1 MSAAGVA
8 ALEAEEITKIYQ
20 EGAFQV
26 PAVQNVSLTA
36 RAGEVVAILGPSGSG
51 KTTLLSML
59 GCMLRPTAGSITIHG
74 ERVSDLG
81 ESQLPWVRRRYVGFI
96 FQSFNLFAALSAA
109 ENVEV
114 VLQLKGVERRVR
126 QDEARRL
133 LDLVGLGKRANF
145 LPRDMSGGE
154 RQRVSIARALAGDP
168 PLILADEPTANLDAK
183 NGEQV
188 MKMLHAVTRSDSR
201 TVIIVTHDHRV
212 MPYIDRSVRIEDGKL
227 VA

>member
-1 MSAAGVA
+1 VST
-8 ALEAEEITKIYQ
+8 ALEAEGVTKIYQ
-20 EGAFQV
+20 EGAFEV
-26 PAVQNVSLTA
+26 PAVQDVTLTA

-59 GCMLRPTAGSITIHG
+59 GCMLRPTAGTVTIHG
-74 ERVSDLG
+74 ECVSDLD
-81 ESQLPWVRRRYVGFI
+81 ETQLPWVRRRYVGFI
-96 FQSFNLFAALSAA
+96 FQSFNLFAALSAS

-114 VLQLKGVERRVR
+114 VLQLKGFERRTR
-126 QDEARRL
+126 RNEARRL
-133 LDLVGLGKRANF
+133 LDLVGLGKRADF

-188 MKMLHAVTRSDSR
+188 MKLLHAVTRSDGR
-201 TVIIVTHDHRV
+201 TVIIVTHDHRI
-212 MPYIDRSVRIEDGKL
+212 MPYIDRSVRIEDGRL

>member
-1 MSAAGVA
+1 VTAIE
-8 ALEAEEITKIYQ
+8 ALGLTKVYK
-20 EGAFQV
+20 EGSIEV
-26 PAVQNVSLTA
+26 PAIQEVDLTA
-36 RAGEVVAILGPSGSG
+36 EPGEVLAILGPSGSG

-74 ERVSDLG
+74 ERVSDLD
-81 ESQLPWVRRRYVGFI
+81 ERRLPWVRRRYVGFI
-96 FQSFNLFAALSAA
+96 FQSFNLFSALNAA

-114 VLQLKGVERRVR
+114 VLQLKGVDRRR
-126 QDEARRL
+126 RREEAQEL
-133 LDLVGLGKRANF
+133 LESVGLGGRADH

-168 PLILADEPTANLDAK
+168 PLIMADEPTANLDWK

-188 MKMLHAVTRSDSR
+188 MKLLHGVTRSEGR

-212 MPYIDRSVRIEDGKL
+212 MPYIDRSVRIEDGRL

>member
-1 MSAAGVA
+1 MSTT
-8 ALEAEEITKIYQ
+8 LEAEHVTKIYQ
-20 EGAFQV
+20 EGAFEV
-26 PAVQNVSLTA
+26 PAVQDVTLTA

-51 KTTLLSML
+51 KTTLLSMM
-59 GCMLRPTAGSITIHG
+59 GCMLRPTSGTITIHG
-74 ERVSDLG
+74 ETVSDLDEG
-81 ESQLPWVRRRYVGFI
+81 QLPWVRRRYVGVI

-114 VLQLKGVERRVR
+114 VLQLKGLERKSRR
-126 QDEARRL
+126 DESLRL
-133 LDLVGLGKRANF
+133 LDLVGLSQRADF

-188 MKMLHAVTRSDSR
+188 MKLLHAVTRSDGR

>member
-1 MSAAGVA
+1 MSTT
-8 ALEAEEITKIYQ
+8 LEAEQVTKIYQ

-26 PAVQNVSLTA
+26 AAVQDVTLTA

-59 GCMLRPTAGSITIHG
+59 GCMLRPTSGTITIHG
-74 ERVSDLG
+74 EVVSDLD

-114 VLQLKGVERRVR
+114 VLQLKGLERKGRR
-126 QDEARRL
+126 HEALRL
-133 LDLVGLGKRANF
+133 LDLVGLDKRADF

-188 MKMLHAVTRSDSR
+188 MKLLHAVTRSDGR

>member
-1 MSAAGVA
+1 MSTT
-8 ALEAEEITKIYQ
+8 LEAEHVTKIYQ
-20 EGAFQV
+20 EGAFEV
-26 PAVQNVSLTA
+26 PAVQDVTLTA

-59 GCMLRPTAGSITIHG
+59 GCMLRPTSGTITIHG
-74 ERVSDLG
+74 ETVSDLDEG
-81 ESQLPWVRRRYVGFI
+81 QLPWVRRRYVGFI

-114 VLQLKGVERRVR
+114 VLQLKGLERKSRR
-126 QDEARRL
+126 DESLRL
-133 LDLVGLGKRANF
+133 LDLVGLGKRADF

-188 MKMLHAVTRSDSR
+188 MKLLHAVTRSDGR

>member
-1 MSAAGVA
+1 VNTS
-8 ALEAEEITKIYQ
+8 LEAERLTKIYQ

-26 PAVQNVSLTA
+26 PAVQDVTLIA
-36 RAGEVVAILGPSGSG
+36 HAGEVIAILGPSGSG

-59 GCMLRPTAGSITIHG
+59 GCMLRPTSGRITIHG
-74 ERVSDLG
+74 ECVSDLD
-81 ESQLPWVRRRYVGFI
+81 ETKLPWVRRRYVGFI
-96 FQSFNLFAALSAA
+96 FQNFNLFAALSAA

-114 VLQLKGVERRVR
+114 VLQLKGFERRAR
-126 QDEARRL
+126 CAEARRL
-133 LDLVGLGKRANF
+133 LDLVGLGKRADF

-188 MKMLHAVTRSDSR
+188 MKLLHAVTRAEGR

-212 MPYIDRSVRIEDGKL
+212 MPYIDRGVRIEDGRL
-227 VA
+227 VV

>member
-1 MSAAGVA
+1 VST
-8 ALEAEEITKIYQ
+8 ALEAGQLTKVYQ

-26 PAVQNVSLTA
+26 AAVQDVTLTA

-59 GCMLRPTAGSITIHG
+59 GCILRPTSGSITMHG
-74 ERVSDLG
+74 ERVSDLD
-81 ESQLPWVRRRYVGFI
+81 ETQLPWVRRRYVGFI

-114 VLQLKGVERRVR
+114 VLQLKGIERRTR
-126 QDEARRL
+126 HSEARRL
-133 LDLVGLGKRANF
+133 LDLVGLSQRADF

-188 MKMLHAVTRSDSR
+188 MKLLHAVTRSDGR

-212 MPYIDRSVRIEDGKL
+212 MPYIDRSVRIEDGRL

>member
-1 MSAAGVA
+1 VTAT
-8 ALEAEEITKIYQ
+8 LEAEQVTKIYQ

-26 PAVQNVSLTA
+26 PAVQDVTLSTK
-36 RAGEVVAILGPSGSG
+36 AGEVVAILGPSGSG
-51 KTTLLSML
+51 KTTLLSMM
-59 GCMLRPTAGSITIHG
+59 GCMLRPTSGTITIHG
-74 ERVSDLG
+74 ECVSALN
-81 ESQLPWVRRRYVGFI
+81 EAELPWVRRRYVGFI

-114 VLQLKGVERRVR
+114 VLQMKGLERRAR
-126 QDEARRL
+126 RAESRRL
-133 LDLVGLGKRANF
+133 LELVGLSKRADF

-188 MKMLHAVTRSDSR
+188 MKLLHAVTRSDGR

-212 MPYIDRSVRIEDGKL
+212 MPYIDRSVRIEDGRL

>member
-1 MSAAGVA
+1 VSTT
-8 ALEAEEITKIYQ
+8 LEAEHVTKIYQ
-20 EGAFQV
+20 EGAFEV
-26 PAVQNVSLTA
+26 PAVQDVTLTA

-59 GCMLRPTAGSITIHG
+59 GCMLRPTSGTITIHG
-74 ERVSDLG
+74 ETVSDLDEG
-81 ESQLPWVRRRYVGFI
+81 QLPWVRRRYVGFI

-114 VLQLKGVERRVR
+114 VLQLKGLERKSRR
-126 QDEARRL
+126 DESLRL
-133 LDLVGLGKRANF
+133 LDLVGLGQRADF

-188 MKMLHAVTRSDSR
+188 MKLLHAVTRSDGR

>member
-1 MSAAGVA
+1 MSTT
-8 ALEAEEITKIYQ
+8 LEAEHVTKIYQ
-20 EGAFQV
+20 EGVFEV
-26 PAVQNVSLTA
+26 PAVQDVTLTA

-59 GCMLRPTAGSITIHG
+59 GCMLRPTSGTITIHG
-74 ERVSDLG
+74 ETVSDLDEG
-81 ESQLPWVRRRYVGFI
+81 QLPWVRRRYVGFI

-114 VLQLKGVERRVR
+114 VLQLKGLERKSRR
-126 QDEARRL
+126 DESLRL
-133 LDLVGLGKRANF
+133 LDLVGLGQRADF
-145 LPRDMSGGE
+145 LPRDLSGGE
-154 RQRVSIARALAGDP
+154 RQRVAIARALAGDP

-188 MKMLHAVTRSDSR
+188 MKLLHAVTRSDGR

>member
-1 MSAAGVA
+1 MST
-8 ALEAEEITKIYQ
+8 ALEAAQLTKIYQ
-20 EGAFQV
+20 EGAFEV
-26 PAVQNVSLTA
+26 PAVQDVTLSA

-59 GCMLRPTAGSITIHG
+59 GCMLRPTSGSISIHG
-74 ERVSDLG
+74 ECVSGL
-81 ESQLPWVRRRYVGFI
+81 EETELPWVRRRYVGFI

-114 VLQLKGVERRVR
+114 VLQLKGFERVARR
-126 QDEARRL
+126 KEAFRL
-133 LDLVGLGKRANF
+133 LDLVGLGKRADF

-188 MKMLHAVTRSDSR
+188 MKLLHAVTRSEGR

>member
-1 MSAAGVA
+1 MSTS
-8 ALEAEEITKIYQ
+8 LEAEKVTKIYQ
-20 EGAFQV
+20 EGAFEV
-26 PAVQNVSLTA
+26 PAVQDVTLTA

-59 GCMLRPTAGSITIHG
+59 GCMLRPTSGTITIHG
-74 ERVSDLG
+74 ECVSDLD
-81 ESQLPWVRRRYVGFI
+81 ETQLPWVRRRYVGFI

-114 VLQLKGVERRVR
+114 VLQLKGFERRTR
-126 QDEARRL
+126 RDESRRL
-133 LDLVGLGKRANF
+133 LDLVGLDKRADF

-188 MKMLHAVTRSDSR
+188 MKLLHAVTRSEGR
-201 TVIIVTHDHRV
+201 TVIIVTHDHRI
-212 MPYIDRSVRIEDGKL
+212 MPYIDRSVRIEDGRL

>member
-1 MSAAGVA
+1 MSTT
-8 ALEAEEITKIYQ
+8 LEAEHVTKIYQ
-20 EGAFQV
+20 EGVFEV
-26 PAVQNVSLTA
+26 PAVQDVTLTA

-59 GCMLRPTAGSITIHG
+59 GCMLRPTSGTITIHG
-74 ERVSDLG
+74 ETVSDLDEG
-81 ESQLPWVRRRYVGFI
+81 QLPWVRRRYVGFI

-114 VLQLKGVERRVR
+114 VLQLKGLERKSRR
-126 QDEARRL
+126 DESLRL
-133 LDLVGLGKRANF
+133 LDLVGLGQRADF
-145 LPRDMSGGE
+145 LPRDLSGGE

-188 MKMLHAVTRSDSR
+188 MKLLHAVTRSDGR

>member
-1 MSAAGVA
+1 MSTS
-8 ALEAEEITKIYQ
+8 LEAEQLTKIYQ

-26 PAVQNVSLTA
+26 PAVQDVSLTA
-36 RAGEVVAILGPSGSG
+36 RTGEVVAILGPSGSG

-59 GCMLRPTAGSITIHG
+59 GCMLRPTSGTITIHG
-74 ERVSDLG
+74 ACVSDLD
-81 ESQLPWVRRRYVGFI
+81 ETQLPWVRRRYVGFI
-96 FQSFNLFAALSAA
+96 FQSFNLFAALSAV

-114 VLQLKGVERRVR
+114 VLQLKGLERARR
-126 QDEARRL
+126 SEARRL
-133 LDLVGLGKRANF
+133 LELVGLGKRADF

-188 MKMLHAVTRSDSR
+188 MKLLHAVTRSDGR

-212 MPYIDRSVRIEDGKL
+212 MPYIDRSVRIEDGRL

>member
-1 MSAAGVA
+1 MSTT
-8 ALEAEEITKIYQ
+8 LEAEHVTKIYQ
-20 EGAFQV
+20 EGAFEV
-26 PAVQNVSLTA
+26 PAVQDVTLTA

-59 GCMLRPTAGSITIHG
+59 GCMLRPTSGTITIHG
-74 ERVSDLG
+74 ETVSDLDEG
-81 ESQLPWVRRRYVGFI
+81 QLPWVRRRYVGFI

-114 VLQLKGVERRVR
+114 VLQLKGLERKSRR
-126 QDEARRL
+126 DESLRL
-133 LDLVGLGKRANF
+133 LDLVGLGQRADF

-188 MKMLHAVTRSDSR
+188 MKLLHAVTRSDGR

>member
-1 MSAAGVA
+1 VSTT
-8 ALEAEEITKIYQ
+8 LEAEHVTKIYQ
-20 EGAFQV
+20 EGVFEV
-26 PAVQNVSLTA
+26 PAVQDVTLTA

-59 GCMLRPTAGSITIHG
+59 GCMLRPTSGTITIHG
-74 ERVSDLG
+74 ETVSDLDEG
-81 ESQLPWVRRRYVGFI
+81 QLPWVRRRYVGFI

-114 VLQLKGVERRVR
+114 VLQLKGLERKSRR
-126 QDEARRL
+126 DESLRL
-133 LDLVGLGKRANF
+133 LDLVGLGQRADF
-145 LPRDMSGGE
+145 LPRDLSGGE

-188 MKMLHAVTRSDSR
+188 MKLLHAVTRSDGR

>member
-1 MSAAGVA
+1 VTAID
-8 ALEAEEITKIYQ
+8 AERLTKIYK
-20 EGAFQV
+20 EGAFEVAAIQE
-26 PAVQNVSLTA
+26 VSLA
-36 RAGEVVAILGPSGSG
+36 AEPGEVLAILGPSGSG

-59 GCMLRPTAGSITIHG
+59 GCMLTPTRGSLTIHG
-74 ERVSDLG
+74 ERVSDLD
-81 ESQLPWVRRRYVGFI
+81 QARLPWVRRRYVGFI
-96 FQSFNLFAALSAA
+96 FQSFNLFAALTAA

-114 VLQLKGVERRVR
+114 VLQLKGIDRRRRR
-126 QDEARRL
+126 QEAREL
-133 LDLVGLGKRANF
+133 LEAVGLGARADH

-168 PLILADEPTANLDAK
+168 PLILADEPTANLDWK

-188 MKMLHAVTRSDSR
+188 MKLLHGVTRSEGR

-212 MPYIDRSVRIEDGKL
+212 MPYIDRSVRIEDGRL

>member
-1 MSAAGVA
+1 MS
-8 ALEAEEITKIYQ
+8 ALEADGLTKVYRDGTI
-20 EGAFQV
+20 EV
-26 PAVQNVSLTA
+26 PAIQEVSLTA
-36 RAGEVVAILGPSGSG
+36 EPGEVLAILGPSGSG

-59 GCMLRPTAGSITIHG
+59 GCMLRPTRGAITIHG
-74 ERVSDLG
+74 ERVSDMDEG
-81 ESQLPWVRRRYVGFI
+81 HLPWVRRRYVGFI
-96 FQSFNLFAALSAA
+96 FQSFNLFSALSAA

-114 VLQLKGVERRVR
+114 VLQLKGVDRRR
-126 QDEARRL
+126 RRAEASEL
-133 LDLVGLGKRANF
+133 LESVGLGARADH

-168 PLILADEPTANLDAK
+168 PLIMADEPTANLDWK

-188 MKMLHAVTRSDSR
+188 MKLLHGVTRSEGR

-212 MPYIDRSVRIEDGKL
+212 MPYIDRSVRIEDGRL

>member
-1 MSAAGVA
+1 MSTT
-8 ALEAEEITKIYQ
+8 LEAEHVTKIYQ
-20 EGAFQV
+20 EGVFEV
-26 PAVQNVSLTA
+26 PAVQDVTLTA

-59 GCMLRPTAGSITIHG
+59 GCMLRPTSGTITIHG
-74 ERVSDLG
+74 ETVSDLDEG
-81 ESQLPWVRRRYVGFI
+81 QLPWVRRRYVGFI

-114 VLQLKGVERRVR
+114 VLQLKGLERKSRR
-126 QDEARRL
+126 DESLRL
-133 LDLVGLGKRANF
+133 LDLVGLGKRVDF
-145 LPRDMSGGE
+145 LPRDLSGGE

-188 MKMLHAVTRSDSR
+188 MKLLHAVTRSDGR